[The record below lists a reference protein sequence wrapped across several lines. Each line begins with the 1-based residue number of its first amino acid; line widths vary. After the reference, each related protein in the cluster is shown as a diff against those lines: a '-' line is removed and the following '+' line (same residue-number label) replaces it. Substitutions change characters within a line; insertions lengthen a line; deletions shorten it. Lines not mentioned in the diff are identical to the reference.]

1 VRSSALPVITTPG
14 VPPHR
19 HGVAARTP
27 VLSLVREAAEVAL
40 DSTDP
45 AGDVAL
51 HSADRSGGVALR
63 RAERAGH
70 IALRRAERAG
80 HIALRRAERA
90 DAAQVHAL
98 LEQFVVRQILL
109 PRTLEQVTRT
119 IADFVVAT
127 EHDRIVGS
135 ASLRLYSAE
144 LAEVGALAVA
154 EELHG
159 AGIGRRLVEM
169 QLEHARSI
177 GVRRVFALTLE
188 DGFFHRLGFEATTI
202 AEFPQKVAIDCS
214 SCARRSACTEL
225 TVALSL

>member
-1 VRSSALPVITTPG
+1 LPVIATRAA
-14 VPPHR
+14 PPHG

-27 VLSLVREAAEVAL
+27 VLSLVREAGEVAL
-40 DSTDP
+40 DSTDL
-45 AGDVAL
+45 A
-51 HSADRSGGVALR
+51 GGVALR

-70 IALRRAERAG
+70 IAMRRAEQ
-80 HIALRRAERA
+80 A

-98 LEQFVVRQILL
+98 LEQFVVRQVLL

-144 LAEVGALAVA
+144 LAEIGALAVA

-159 AGIGRRLVEM
+159 AGIGRCLVEM

-202 AEFPQKVAIDCS
+202 TEFPQKVAIDCT
-214 SCARRSACTEL
+214 SCTRRSACMEL